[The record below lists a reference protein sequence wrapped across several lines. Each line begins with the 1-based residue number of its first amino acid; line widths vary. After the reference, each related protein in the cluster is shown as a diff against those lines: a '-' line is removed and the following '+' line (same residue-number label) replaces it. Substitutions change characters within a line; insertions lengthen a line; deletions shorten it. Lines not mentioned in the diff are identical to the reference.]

1 MKKHLIKK
9 QKKIIEGLNTEE
21 FELMLYSYKFA
32 LSCSLSNKNSIY
44 SKMIGPKFIEE
55 IYDSYIPG
63 VELFSD
69 LFVESYFSISKYIES
84 SNKDG
89 YGEGFYICNCGEW
102 YYNPYCGVPV
112 NITSC
117 INCGKEI
124 GF

>member
-1 MKKHLIKK
+1 
-9 QKKIIEGLNTEE
+9 
-21 FELMLYSYKFA
+21 
-32 LSCSLSNKNSIY
+32 
-44 SKMIGPKFIEE
+44 MISPKFIEE
-55 IYDSYIPG
+55 IFDSYIPG

-112 NITSC
+112 NINHC
-117 INCGKEI
+117 INCRKEI
-124 GF
+124 GGNHQILTKKGKKIMKKKYSEFIMMKIIKIM